1 MHVLVY
7 EHLKSRHVHDQII
20 QNGCESYVLCEI
32 AWLTC
37 MQNVKAL
44 RMLGEFSTRCHLKMW
59 SLGPPMIL
67 VHVKCAHGQKAL
79 EQMQEKGVQPNSVTF
94 VGVLKACVRMLVLV
108 MSRSLKVDVQM

>member
-20 QNGCESYVLCEI
+20 QNGCESYVLSEI

-44 RMLGEFSTRCHLKMW
+44 RTLHAPSYNIFDE
-59 SLGPPMIL
+59 
-67 VHVKCAHGQKAL
+67 
-79 EQMQEKGVQPNSVTF
+79 
-94 VGVLKACVRMLVLV
+94 
-108 MSRSLKVDVQM
+108 